1 MLSRP
6 SPYHYC
12 FGNCLDWME
21 YAGVRS
27 GVVGA
32 TCAVAAPATGST
44 PSRGAGDATTR
55 LPPPLNLYFTRYG
68 RIFRAGGREGRDRIR
83 KERWIT
89 GRLSGT
95 IRKSIDAQRNRSIL
109 AKLTLCNEKGRP
121 EEAPGADLQTPVDL

>member
-1 MLSRP
+1 
-6 SPYHYC
+6 
-12 FGNCLDWME
+12 ME

-68 RIFRAGGREGRDRIR
+68 RIFRAGGREGRGQDQEGALDNGPI
-83 KERWIT
+83 KWNDQEI
-89 GRLSGT
+89 
-95 IRKSIDAQRNRSIL
+95 NRR
-109 AKLTLCNEKGRP
+109 AT
-121 EEAPGADLQTPVDL
+121 